1 MGSSKAGD
9 ARSNRQPRST
19 SESRGVP
26 PGLWLRL
33 PVGVRRQLAQ
43 QIAQL
48 MQRQWLQSVPAE
60 ENDRADHDVVGR

>member
-1 MGSSKAGD
+1 
-9 ARSNRQPRST
+9 
-19 SESRGVP
+19 
-26 PGLWLRL
+26 LRL
-33 PVGVRRQLAQ
+33 PVEVRRQLAQ